1 MSNGIK
7 DAAALR
13 RQAHEQWQKDDM
25 VRALLEERQGYV
37 VRAAAADEAGDTKV
51 AQRLLSRVA
60 QVDEQLQLRGAG
72 DQIPAD
78 VEVDASTVDKR
89 RGRRAPADKGDAGTA
104 GASS

>member
-37 VRAAAADEAGDTKV
+37 VRAAVADEAGDTKV
-51 AQRLLSRVA
+51 VQRLLTRVA

-78 VEVDASTVDKR
+78 VEVDVEVDASTVDKR
-89 RGRRAPADKGDAGTA
+89 RARRAPADKGDAA
-104 GASS
+104 